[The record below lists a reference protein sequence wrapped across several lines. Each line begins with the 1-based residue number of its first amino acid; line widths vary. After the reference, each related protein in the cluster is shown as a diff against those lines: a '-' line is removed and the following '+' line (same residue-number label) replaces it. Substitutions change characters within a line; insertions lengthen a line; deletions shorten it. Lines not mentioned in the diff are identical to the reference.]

1 MVMQIIHI
9 GKNEPRI
16 ETEGARLHPEHARQ
30 RQMRMTVIACCEFL
44 VTDGYP
50 SPGWSPRATNS
61 VTGCRLRIPVEPLE

>member
-1 MVMQIIHI
+1 MAMQIIHI

-30 RQMRMTVIACCEFL
+30 MRMTVITCCEFL

-50 SPGWSPRATNS
+50 SPGSSPRAMNS

>member
-1 MVMQIIHI
+1 MAMQIIHI

-16 ETEGARLHPEHARQ
+16 ETEGARLHPEHAK
-30 RQMRMTVIACCEFL
+30 QMRMTAIRRCDLL